1 MGSGRALTEGRES
14 SIEELRSLPTSERLL
29 ALYAHGLDGC
39 SERDEGKVGSVLQ
52 ELIDLLDLQYGEIA
66 ESFLRIYT
74 FCLEKARE
82 GQFDQAGWFLRDL
95 HDTWAQPSA
104 EAAARPALAGG
115 A

>member
-1 MGSGRALTEGRES
+1 MESGRGFTDGRDS
-14 SIEELRSLPTSERLL
+14 AIEARRWLPTSERLL
-29 ALYAHGLDGC
+29 ALYEHGLDGC
-39 SERDEGKVGSVLQ
+39 SERDEEKVGSVLQ

-74 FCLEKARE
+74 FCLEEASE
-82 GQFDQAGWFLRDL
+82 GQFDQVGWCLRDL
-95 HDTWAQPSA
+95 LDTWARPTA